1 MQTMPYMNVSYQD
14 TVHTHES
21 EGFSD
26 TGQDVGCIRQVT
38 VLIHKG
44 EWMLCYCVVGRIS
57 SYMCVGCGVSH
68 PSLSLLYP
76 SHSGMSHA
84 STTTLW
90 LIGSASG
97 VHRVGTCRGTRQQH
111 SPSRSEWDNACLT
124 QPHSIKRTQPS

>member
-1 MQTMPYMNVSYQD
+1 MPYMNVSYQD

-57 SYMCVGCGVSH
+57 SYVCGVWGES
-68 PSLSLLYP
+68 PLLIPLVPLAQWYEP
-76 SHSGMSHA
+76 R
-84 STTTLW
+84 LY
-90 LIGSASG
+90 LLRCGS
-97 VHRVGTCRGTRQQH
+97 
-111 SPSRSEWDNACLT
+111 
-124 QPHSIKRTQPS
+124 